1 MDYENDEK
9 DCEAEEE
16 VDLEE
21 ELAST
26 LSELKKETNT
36 SKSLKE

>member
-9 DCEAEEE
+9 DCEEEEE

-21 ELAST
+21 ELTRT
-26 LSELKKETNT
+26 LSKLKKETNT
-36 SKSLKE
+36 SKYLKE

>member
-9 DCEAEEE
+9 DCEEEEE

-21 ELAST
+21 ELTRT
-26 LSELKKETNT
+26 LRELKKETNT

>member
-9 DCEAEEE
+9 DCEEEEE
-16 VDLEE
+16 VYLEE
-21 ELAST
+21 ELTIT